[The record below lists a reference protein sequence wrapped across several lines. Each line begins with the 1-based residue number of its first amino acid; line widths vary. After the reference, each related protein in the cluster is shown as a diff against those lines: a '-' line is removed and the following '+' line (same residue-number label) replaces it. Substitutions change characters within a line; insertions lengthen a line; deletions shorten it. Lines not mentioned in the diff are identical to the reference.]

1 MSITYS
7 IGNNA
12 ISRYI
17 TTFGV
22 ELKVH
27 TVLALNILAV
37 YTTARVSVSFFL
49 ILVQVWQLNNKV
61 LRNITWYIQSN

>member
-12 ISRYI
+12 ISRYT
-17 TTFGV
+17 TTFAV

>member
-12 ISRYI
+12 ISRY
-17 TTFGV
+17 TATFGV